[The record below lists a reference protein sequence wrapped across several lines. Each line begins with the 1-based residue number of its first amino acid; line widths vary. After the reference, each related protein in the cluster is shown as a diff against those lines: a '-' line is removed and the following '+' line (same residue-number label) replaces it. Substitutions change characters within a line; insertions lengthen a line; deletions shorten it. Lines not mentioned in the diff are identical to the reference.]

1 MDDGDDPSADS
12 GPDSMDAAEASITRT
27 PRDAGRDGPM
37 PAEHVEHR
45 LRGPPAP
52 QPVHGPP
59 LETDP
64 ATGEQERETATTAAK
79 ANAERRLTP
88 ARRPAPLAHASSDSS
103 SSEDSGESEEG
114 DARAPAAPEHEP
126 DDGSPAG
133 WWFDTS
139 YILEDEALDA
149 AREEFV
155 NLFRRQL
162 REEQPDLSSRSTAA
176 RVGALRRSLSGTPW
190 PDIQGLSTQRLHGI
204 YLREWTQYEFRA
216 THTYHTGRSIDEE
229 VP

>member
-1 MDDGDDPSADS
+1 MDDGDDSSADS
-12 GPDSMDAAEASITRT
+12 GPDSMDAAEASIART
-27 PRDAGRDGPM
+27 PRDTGRDGPL
-37 PAEHVEHR
+37 PAGHVEPR
-45 LRGPPAP
+45 FRGPPVP

-59 LETDP
+59 LEADP
-64 ATGEQERETATTAAK
+64 TTGEQDRENAAATAK

-88 ARRPAPLAHASSDSS
+88 ARRPAPLANANSDSS
-103 SSEDSGESEEG
+103 SSEDSDESEDG
-114 DARAPAAPEHEP
+114 DARATEAPENEP

-133 WWFDTS
+133 WWSDTS
-139 YILEDEALDA
+139 YVLEDEALA
-149 AREEFV
+149 EAREEFV

-162 REEQPDLSSRSTAA
+162 REEQPELSSRSTAA
-176 RVGALRRSLSGTPW
+176 RVGALRRRLSGTPW